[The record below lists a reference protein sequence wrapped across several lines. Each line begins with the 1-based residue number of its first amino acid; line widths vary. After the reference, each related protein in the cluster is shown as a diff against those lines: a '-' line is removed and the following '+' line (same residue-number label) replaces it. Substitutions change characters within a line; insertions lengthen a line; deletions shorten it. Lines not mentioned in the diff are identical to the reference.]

1 MTPFWAVVKRELWTV
16 IRDRTIIIAV
26 LIQFFIASFSSGLFL
41 GMLQL
46 YDVDTILR
54 YSGGA
59 IRIGVVNTTEGPLAT
74 FITNHGMT
82 VVLFETLQEAEAGFH
97 NGEAVAIIDAP
108 QEIDDITE
116 LRIYMPDSATISS
129 IVRMVIQEPLKE
141 YENYLR
147 VEKGVDIRYT
157 DLQGEPSI
165 SFEFVYSVL
174 LPLLM
179 FFPAFV
185 AGSLAIDALT
195 EEFENNTMET
205 LLSAPLTVHGM
216 INAKVF
222 SVVILAVTQCGL
234 WLTLLKLNGIVIQ
247 NTIWVFLLATI
258 VSGITSM
265 LAALAAVLLQDRER
279 SQFIFAL
286 MLLTA
291 IAVSNLLN
299 ASPITTL
306 SRLAIGDYY
315 TNGWAVA
322 IFAVFLV
329 SLYLLLPKISR
340 RLMA

>member
-59 IRIGVVNTTEGPLAT
+59 IRIGVVNATDNQLAN
-74 FITNHGMT
+74 FITKHGMT
-82 VVLFETLQEAEAGFH
+82 IVPFATLEEAEAGFQ
-97 NGEAVAIIDAP
+97 NGEAVAILDVP
-108 QEIDDITE
+108 QEADGITE
-116 LRIYMPDSATISS
+116 IRIYLPESNTISS
-129 IVRMVIQEPLKE
+129 IVHMVIQEPLKE
-141 YENYLR
+141 YENFLR
-147 VEKGVDIRYT
+147 IQKGVDMRYT

-174 LPLLM
+174 LPMLM

-216 INAKVF
+216 IHAKVL
-222 SVVILAVTQCGL
+222 SVVILAVAQCGL
-234 WLTLLKLNGIVIQ
+234 WLVLLKLNGIVIQ

-258 VSGITSM
+258 VSGITS
-265 LAALAAVLLQDRER
+265 LAAALGAVLLQDRER
-279 SQFIFAL
+279 SQFIYAL

-299 ASPITTL
+299 ASPIITL

-322 IFAVFLV
+322 AFALFLPG
-329 SLYLLLPKISR
+329 LYLLLRKMSR
-340 RLMA
+340 RLTV

>member
-26 LIQFFIASFSSGLFL
+26 MIQFFIASFSSGLFL

-59 IRIGVVNTTEGPLAT
+59 IRIGVVNATESQLAE
-74 FITNHGMT
+74 FISKHGMT
-82 VVLFETLQEAEAGFH
+82 VVPFETLEEAEDGFR
-97 NGEAVAIIDAP
+97 NGKAVAILDAP
-108 QEIDDITE
+108 QETDGITE
-116 LRIYMPDSATISS
+116 IRIYLPESNTISS

-141 YENYLR
+141 YENFLR
-147 VEKGVDIRYT
+147 IQKGVDIRYT

-216 INAKVF
+216 VHAKVL
-222 SVVILAVTQCGL
+222 SVVILAVAQCAL
-234 WLTLLKLNGIVIQ
+234 WLILLKLNGIVIQ
-247 NTIWVFLLATI
+247 NTIWVFLLAVI
-258 VSGITSM
+258 VSGITS
-265 LAALAAVLLQDRER
+265 LSAALAAVLLQDRER
-279 SQFIFAL
+279 SQFIYAL

-291 IAVSNLLN
+291 IALSNLFN
-299 ASPITTL
+299 ASPIITL

-322 IFAVFLV
+322 AFAFFLTG
-329 SLYLLLPKISR
+329 LYLLVAKISR
-340 RLMA
+340 RLMI

>member
-16 IRDRTIIIAV
+16 IRDRTIVISI

-59 IRIGVVNTTEGPLAT
+59 IRIGVVNASENQLGV
-74 FITNHGMT
+74 FIADHGMT
-82 VVLFETLQEAEAGFH
+82 VVPFETLEQAEAGFY
-97 NGEAVAIIDAP
+97 NGEAIAIVDTPQDADGLT
-108 QEIDDITE
+108 EIRVFLPE
-116 LRIYMPDSATISS
+116 SNTISS

-147 VEKGVDIRYT
+147 IQKGVGIRYT

-165 SFEFVYSVL
+165 SFEFIYSVL
-174 LPLLM
+174 LPMLM

-185 AGSLAIDALT
+185 AGSLAIDSLT
-195 EEFENNTMET
+195 EEFENDTMET
-205 LLSAPLTVHGM
+205 LLSAPLTVSGM
-216 INAKVF
+216 VNAKVV
-222 SVVILAVTQCGL
+222 SVAILAVVQFGT
-234 WLTLLKLNGIVIQ
+234 WLMLLKFNGIAIQ
-247 NTIWVFLLATI
+247 NTLWVFLLALI
-258 VSGITSM
+258 IAGITSISAS
-265 LAALAAVLLQDRER
+265 LGAVLLQDRER
-279 SQFIFAL
+279 SQFIYAL

-299 ASPITTL
+299 VSPITTL

-315 TNGWAVA
+315 TSGWSVAV
-322 IFAVFLV
+322 FGVFLV
-329 SLYLLLPKISR
+329 GLYLLLRKSSHRIMR
-340 RLMA
+340 

>member
-16 IRDRTIIIAV
+16 VRDRTIIIAV
-26 LIQFFIASFSSGLFL
+26 LIQLFIASFSSGLFL

-54 YSGGA
+54 FSGGA
-59 IRIGVVNTTEGPLAT
+59 IRIGVVNAGQSQLAN
-74 FITNHGMT
+74 FITEHGMT
-82 VVLFETLQEAEAGFH
+82 VIPFENLERAQAGFY

-108 QEIDDITE
+108 AQADGITQISLYLPE
-116 LRIYMPDSATISS
+116 SNTLSA

-141 YENYLR
+141 YENFLR
-147 VEKGVDIRYT
+147 MQQGVDIRYT

-185 AGSLAIDALT
+185 SGSLAIDALT
-195 EEFENNTMET
+195 EEFENNTMQT

-216 INAKVF
+216 VQAKVL
-222 SVVILAVTQCGL
+222 SVVILAVAQSGL
-234 WLTLLKLNGIVIQ
+234 WLTLLKLNGIVVQ
-247 NTIWVFLLATI
+247 NTIWVFLLAAI
-258 VSGITSM
+258 VCGITSM
-265 LAALAAVLLQDRER
+265 SAALAAVLLQDRER
-279 SQFIFAL
+279 SQFMYAL
-286 MLLTA
+286 LLLTA

-306 SRLAIGDYY
+306 SRLSIGDYY
-315 TNGWAVA
+315 TNGWAVVV
-322 IFAVFLV
+322 FALA
-329 SLYLLLPKISR
+329 LAGLGLLLTKVSR
-340 RLMA
+340 RLTV

>member
-16 IRDRTIIIAV
+16 MRDRTISIAV

-59 IRIGVVNTTEGPLAT
+59 IRIGLVNATDNQLAN
-74 FITNHGMT
+74 FVKKHGIT
-82 VVLFETLQEAEAGFH
+82 VVPFETLEEAETGFH
-97 NGEAVAIIDAP
+97 SGEVVAIIDVPREA
-108 QEIDDITE
+108 DSITE
-116 LRIYMPDSATISS
+116 IRIYMPESNTISS

-141 YENYLR
+141 YENFLR
-147 VEKGVDIRYT
+147 IQKGVDIRYT

-195 EEFENNTMET
+195 EEFEKNTMET
-205 LLSAPLTVHGM
+205 LLSAPLTVTGM
-216 INAKVF
+216 INAKVS
-222 SVVILAVTQCGL
+222 SVVILAVAQCGI
-234 WLTLLKLNGIVIQ
+234 WLGLLKLNGIVIQ
-247 NTIWVFLLATI
+247 NAIWVFLLALI
-258 VSGITSM
+258 ISGITSIS
-265 LAALAAVLLQDRER
+265 AALGAVLLQDRER
-279 SQFIFAL
+279 SQFIYAL

-291 IAVSNLLN
+291 IAVSTLLN

-315 TNGWAVA
+315 TNGWSVA
-322 IFAVFLV
+322 AFAVFLAG
-329 SLYLLLPKISR
+329 LYLLLRKISR
-340 RLMA
+340 RLSA